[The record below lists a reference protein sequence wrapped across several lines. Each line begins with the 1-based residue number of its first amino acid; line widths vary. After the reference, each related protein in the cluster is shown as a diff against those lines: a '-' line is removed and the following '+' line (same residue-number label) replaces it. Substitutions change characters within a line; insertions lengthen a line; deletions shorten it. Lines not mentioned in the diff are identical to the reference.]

1 MKRKLDVAVEVA
13 VHTVLI
19 TRKQVSQ
26 NVSIR
31 YRNVVIRS
39 KKIVFRH
46 NRSTS
51 VGQSVENQE
60 DRTDQVVNVADVE
73 VMQKQTRSGRTS
85 TMSQHFM

>member
-1 MKRKLDVAVEVA
+1 MKRKFNVAVTVA
-13 VHTVLI
+13 VRTVFVI
-19 TRKQVSQ
+19 RKQAFQ

-31 YRNVVIRS
+31 YRNVVIRP

-60 DRTDQVVNVADVE
+60 DRTDQAVNVADTE
-73 VMQKQTRSGRTS
+73 VM
-85 TMSQHFM
+85 